1 MAEAEWEEV
10 PVSTGEGIKD
20 VMEQAQAFG
29 GAPQVPVVQRRTAF
43 QTAVAVIRP
52 RLLKAVEQDILMEAE
67 SAGEEFFYS
76 IPFRKKDGSVEN
88 VRDGSIDLAYAF
100 MRAMGNCGITSDIQ
114 DVVAPDGHHWEFT
127 ATFIDLEKGA
137 NYERTVRRQAGAG
150 MLTGLAKKDP
160 QRVYDMRFGAAQS
173 IAHRNAIKAGVPGW
187 LWKRAVEKSIDAAT
201 AAIRKE
207 TPAVA
212 IEKAIKHFTGMG
224 VTLEMMEKALGKNK
238 AAWETDEILKLRG
251 YATAIKDGQTTAEGI
266 FGRAE
271 PEPEKHP
278 ETAKTE
284 AAGQQEQPKAAPG
297 GKKRGKAEKPEVSA
311 ETPAPTTG
319 AVENGQ
325 PAPPEQPHDPV
336 EEGAKGQLTTAAPNG
351 RPGITFP
358 DLMKSIQDNPGLQFA
373 EGTVV
378 KSNQVGIPPLA
389 EIMGVEWPEDGGC
402 CVSLKFA
409 ANLGELVHGLTKE
422 EVIKSFKE
430 GGIYIEDVEDE
441 AGEPAPPPAGKK
453 AGRPTAADVRAECK
467 KLLEE
472 NNIPWE
478 EAGRFFPG
486 ASLDECPDASLSGLL
501 SWLKSRTGQ

>member
-1 MAEAEWEEV
+1 
-10 PVSTGEGIKD
+10 
-20 VMEQAQAFG
+20 MES
-29 GAPQVPVVQRRTAF
+29 
-43 QTAVAVIRP
+43 
-52 RLLKAVEQDILMEAE
+52 E

-100 MRAMGNCGITSDIQ
+100 MRAMGNCGITA
-114 DVVAPDGHHWEFT
+114 DVKDVLAPDGHHWEFT

-137 NYERTVRRQAGAG
+137 NYERAIRRQAGAG
-150 MLTGLAKKDP
+150 SLVGLAKKDP

-187 LWKRAVEKSIDAAT
+187 LWKRAVEKAIDAAT

-224 VTLEMMEKALGKNK
+224 VTLEMMEKALGKVK
-238 AAWETDEILKLRG
+238 SAWETDEILKLRG
-251 YATAIKDGQTTAEGI
+251 YATAIKDGQSSAEGI

-271 PEPEKHP
+271 PEPEKHTEKPP
-278 ETAKTE
+278 ETAP
-284 AAGQQEQPKAAPG
+284 AGATGQPEQSKAAPG
-297 GKKRGKAEKPEVSA
+297 GKKKGKAEKPEVSA

-319 AVENGQ
+319 SGTNGQ
-325 PAPPEQPHDPV
+325 PAPPESPGDPA
-336 EEGAKGQLTTAAPNG
+336 EEGTKGQPTTAAPNG

-378 KSNQVGIPPLA
+378 RSNQVGIPPLA
-389 EIMGVEWPEDGGC
+389 EIMGVEWLEGGGC
-402 CVSLKFA
+402 CVALKFA

-422 EVIKSFKE
+422 EVIKSFKD
-430 GGIYIEDVEDE
+430 GGIYIEDVDAG
-441 AGEPAPPPAGKK
+441 AGEPTPPPADKKK
-453 AGRPTAADVRAECK
+453 AGRPTAADVREECR
-467 KLLEE
+467 KLLED
-472 NNIPWE
+472 NNIAWE

-486 ASLDECPDASLSGLL
+486 SNLDECPDASLSGLL